1 MTVSDYEREAV
12 SQSIEFRVERAES
25 NRCQVRSQHNYRGI
39 VLTERIL
46 ERRPYVYC
54 VTTIESHAAIKLI
67 KYVLVAR
74 KL

>member
-1 MTVSDYEREAV
+1 MRERQSVNQLSSELRGLSQIAV
-12 SQSIEFRVERAES
+12 RYD
-25 NRCQVRSQHNYRGI
+25 SQHNYRGI
-39 VLTERIL
+39 VRTEHIL